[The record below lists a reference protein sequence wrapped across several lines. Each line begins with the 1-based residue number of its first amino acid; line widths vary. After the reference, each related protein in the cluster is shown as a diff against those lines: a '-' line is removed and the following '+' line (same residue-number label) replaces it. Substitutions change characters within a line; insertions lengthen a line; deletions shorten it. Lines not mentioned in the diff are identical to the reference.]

1 LLVLGGGGDKDI
13 TSVPDQLATLHAG
26 VIFRLVQLIMKNY
39 ANWLDVKGTRQYVF
53 PSAHRNAG
61 RR

>member
-1 LLVLGGGGDKDI
+1 ME
-13 TSVPDQLATLHAG
+13 VPIIAG
-26 VIFRLVQLIMKNY
+26 LLVQLIMKNY
-39 ANWLDVKGTRQYVF
+39 ANWLDVKGTRQSVF